1 MQPHNPVPQCR
12 LPTCLL
18 RHIEFALFSW
28 VKKNGTNEPST
39 VKMIICTVNFLLN
52 KKALTGTL
60 LENAGEGLML
70 FNKWVILSF
79 RKKFVRLGTY

>member
-1 MQPHNPVPQCR
+1 MQPHNPEPQCR
-12 LPTCLL
+12 LPT
-18 RHIEFALFSW
+18 W